1 MFALSHLH
9 LVLTSW
15 KAASQDHSANPEREP
30 LTTHLAVVQASGTWT
45 QSCLGLMAFWTS
57 DRGTWLGTG
66 GRAPCANR
74 PGQWGGALGSH
85 SLLTRSLRAVVE
97 GGGEC
102 PTFPGSPLPHP
113 KNQGQLRGQ
122 LRGPAH
128 HLEASGREMDAQTRS
143 QLAGWPWYLA
153 CSPHQPWATPG

>member
-30 LTTHLAVVQASGTWT
+30 LATHLAVVQASGTWT

-66 GRAPCANR
+66 GRAPWANR
-74 PGQWGGALGSH
+74 PGQWGVALGSH

-97 GGGEC
+97 GG
-102 PTFPGSPLPHP
+102 
-113 KNQGQLRGQ
+113 RGQ

-128 HLEASGREMDAQTRS
+128 HLEASGREVDAQTRS
-143 QLAGWPWYLA
+143 QLAGRPWYLA
-153 CSPHQPWATPG
+153 CSPHHPWATPG